1 MSALGVGSAAL
12 YALAAALA
20 SVAYAVLRNAPPR
33 TLLVSAVA
41 GVAAWAASAPVVHLG
56 QTLPVFLGGAAVTVV
71 AEASAVRLKVP
82 VLTVLA
88 PGIIPLTPGLLAYHS
103 ILGLATGNYALAL
116 RDGVLTLFWAGSLAV
131 GIAAV
136 GLVVRALREHRRRA
150 SPDA

>member
-1 MSALGVGSAAL
+1 VS
-12 YALAAALA
+12 AAALTVGA
-20 SVAYAVLRNAPPR
+20 SYAVAAAVASMAYAVLRNAPPR

-41 GVAAWAASAPVVHLG
+41 GAAAWAASAPIVHVG
-56 QTLPVFLGGAAVTVV
+56 QTLPVFLGGAAVAAV
-71 AEASAVRLKVP
+71 AEVSAVRLKVP

-103 ILGLATGNYALAL
+103 ILGLALGNYTQAV

-136 GLVVRALREHRRRA
+136 GLVARALRERSRRQQPVA
-150 SPDA
+150 